1 MKDDVDEVVSSCHD
15 CARDRAR
22 QHQDQARVPRPAL
35 ETFRADSDRPGKSLS
50 IHLPWK
56 QVHPSH
62 PRLLDQ
68 ESPTVPFS
76 EQGAYFHRSQSP
88 LRSLLDVG
96 APRNIQSDQGNEF
109 SGPIMNAVCVALEIS
124 RSVSSAYHPM
134 CQVSVERFSGMK
146 AYLSRM
152 LKSEDEDKWDMVL
165 KL

>member
-1 MKDDVDEVVSSCHD
+1 
-15 CARDRAR
+15 
-22 QHQDQARVPRPAL
+22 
-35 ETFRADSDRPGKSLS
+35 
-50 IHLPWK
+50 
-56 QVHPSH
+56 
-62 PRLLDQ
+62 
-68 ESPTVPFS
+68 VPFS
-76 EQGAYFHRSQSP
+76 EQGAFFHRSQSP

-96 APRNIQSDQGNEF
+96 APINIQSDQGNEF

-134 CQVSVERFSGMK
+134 CQESVERFSGMK